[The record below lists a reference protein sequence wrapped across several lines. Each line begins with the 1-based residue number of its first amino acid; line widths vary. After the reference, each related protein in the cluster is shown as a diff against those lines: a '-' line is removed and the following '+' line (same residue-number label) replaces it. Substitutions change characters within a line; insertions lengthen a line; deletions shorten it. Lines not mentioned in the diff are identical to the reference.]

1 MFTVSKISCT
11 IDIESQ
17 RKQKKENEVLRITMI
32 KPDQEQLLTNLVI
45 AEDLVDKAKK
55 YLIKG
60 TIDVNDYNNA
70 LKYAS
75 KFIIDSQI

>member
-1 MFTVSKISCT
+1 MKMSKV
-11 IDIESQ
+11 
-17 RKQKKENEVLRITMI
+17 N
-32 KPDQEQLLTNLVI
+32 QEQLLTNLVI
-45 AEDLVDKAKK
+45 AEDLVEKAKK

-75 KFIIDSQI
+75 KFIINSRI

>member
-1 MFTVSKISCT
+1 
-11 IDIESQ
+11 
-17 RKQKKENEVLRITMI
+17 MI

-45 AEDLVDKAKK
+45 AEDLVEKAKK

-75 KFIIDSQI
+75 KFIIDSRI

>member
-1 MFTVSKISCT
+1 
-11 IDIESQ
+11 
-17 RKQKKENEVLRITMI
+17 MI

-75 KFIIDSQI
+75 KFIIDSRI

>member
-1 MFTVSKISCT
+1 
-11 IDIESQ
+11 
-17 RKQKKENEVLRITMI
+17 MI

-75 KFIIDSQI
+75 KLIIDSQI

>member
-1 MFTVSKISCT
+1 
-11 IDIESQ
+11 
-17 RKQKKENEVLRITMI
+17 MI

-45 AEDLVDKAKK
+45 AEDLVEKAKK

-70 LKYAS
+70 LKNEACA
-75 KFIIDSQI
+75 FPRL

>member
-1 MFTVSKISCT
+1 
-11 IDIESQ
+11 
-17 RKQKKENEVLRITMI
+17 MI